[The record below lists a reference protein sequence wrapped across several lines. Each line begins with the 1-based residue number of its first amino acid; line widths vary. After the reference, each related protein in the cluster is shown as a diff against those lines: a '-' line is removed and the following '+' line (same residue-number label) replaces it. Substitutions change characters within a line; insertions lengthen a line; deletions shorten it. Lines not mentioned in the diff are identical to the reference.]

1 MMICTFEHQLYKNEE
16 NGYTVARYM
25 VKSAA
30 SCRSN
35 MSSVFTA
42 VGKEL
47 PCIAHAEIEMEGKWV
62 ESPKWGPQFRVSWF
76 RLILPKTEDGIIRY
90 LSSDLMKG
98 IGPVTS
104 RAIVKRIGV
113 QTFDV
118 LDKEPEKLLDIRGIT
133 QQKLSVILESYRQ
146 SEGIRELLACLAPFQ
161 VTPKKAEKIQA
172 HFGANAAAIVRE
184 NPYRLGEVKGF
195 GFLTVDPIARASR
208 QFKPN
213 DPARIRAAIRYILRE
228 GEKEGNLFL
237 PGPAIVEQAYPLLNQ
252 GFSDDSV
259 TRPEIMRI
267 GNEMAREK
275 IELATDG
282 VNVFLKENRQEELY
296 AAYHLVRLLKAETA
310 KPDIEQPLEEAQAAF
325 GIILSE
331 RQKDAVRMVFQSNVS
346 VITGG
351 PGKGKTTVLRV
362 VLEVFKRITGRD
374 DFLLCAPT
382 GRARKRLSESAGAP
396 ALTLHKAMYLNGEED
411 LSGLADSEDL
421 LEEDLIIA
429 DEFTMSDMWLASIL
443 FSRIRSGARLVLV
456 GDVDQLPS
464 VGPGAVFKAIIDSSI
479 VPVTVLDVFFRQAKD
494 SRIILNADRMIRSQR
509 NLIYGDDFQ
518 FHPAEDD
525 QEAAKIIA
533 SLYQAELV
541 RADGNPDMV
550 QVLSPYRVKTEVG
563 VNALNRML
571 REIANPA
578 SADAA
583 QWNVGGQTFRIQD
596 KVMQTRNV
604 DNISNGDIGRVVQI
618 SRRKDGNRQLQVDF
632 GEEKRMYQEEDLEDL
647 EFAYATSVHKSQGA
661 EYPVV
666 ILPVLKCFY
675 PMLRRDIYYTGI
687 TRAKARVHLVGS
699 KAALAIAISRT
710 NIGTRNTMLAER
722 IQTEAKRQGYIP
734 EWKAA

>member
-1 MMICTFEHQLYKNEE
+1 MGN
-16 NGYTVARYM
+16 
-25 VKSAA
+25 
-30 SCRSN
+30 
-35 MSSVFTA
+35 
-42 VGKEL
+42 
-47 PCIAHAEIEMEGKWV
+47 AEIEMEGKWE
-62 ESPKWGPQFRVSWF
+62 ESSKWGPQFRVSWF
-76 RLILPKTEDGIIRY
+76 RLILPKTEDGIISY

-98 IGPVTS
+98 IGPVTA
-104 RAIVKRIGV
+104 RAIVKRFGV

-184 NPYRLGEVKGF
+184 NPYRLCEVKGF

-213 DPARIRAAIRYILRE
+213 DQARIRAAIRYILRE

-237 PGPAIVEQAYPLLNQ
+237 PGSAIVEQAYPLLNQ
-252 GFSDDSV
+252 GFSEDSV

-275 IELATDG
+275 IELAADG
-282 VNVFLKENRQEELY
+282 ANVFLKENRQEELY

-362 VLEVFKRITGRD
+362 VLEVFKRITGRE

-396 ALTLHKAMYLNGEED
+396 ALTLHKAMHLNGEED

-421 LEEDLIIA
+421 LEEELIIA
-429 DEFTMSDMWLASIL
+429 DEFTMSDMWLSSIL
-443 FSRIRSGARLVLV
+443 FSRVRSGARLVLV

-464 VGPGAVFKAIIDSSI
+464 VGPGAVFKAIIDSGI

-525 QEAAKIIA
+525 HEAAKIIA

-550 QVLSPYRVKTEVG
+550 QVLSPYRVKTEAG

-583 QWNVGGQTFRIQD
+583 QWNVGGQIFRIGKLGMDGLYRHFPAAGGVERHFCSVPDCIFCIALSKLFLQ
-596 KVMQTRNV
+596 
-604 DNISNGDIGRVVQI
+604 RVQM
-618 SRRKDGNRQLQVDF
+618 
-632 GEEKRMYQEEDLEDL
+632 EEVYM
-647 EFAYATSVHKSQGA
+647 AS
-661 EYPVV
+661 
-666 ILPVLKCFY
+666 
-675 PMLRRDIYYTGI
+675 
-687 TRAKARVHLVGS
+687 ARVYRKPTVWKS
-699 KAALAIAISRT
+699 TAAV
-710 NIGTRNTMLAER
+710 
-722 IQTEAKRQGYIP
+722 
-734 EWKAA
+734 

>member
-1 MMICTFEHQLYKNEE
+1 MICTFEHQLYKNEG

-30 SCRSN
+30 SGRSN

-42 VGKEL
+42 VGNEL
-47 PCIAHAEIEMEGKWV
+47 PCIAHAEIEMEGKWE
-62 ESPKWGPQFRVSWF
+62 ESSKWGPQFRVSWF
-76 RLILPKTEDGIIRY
+76 RLILPKTEDGIISY

-98 IGPVTS
+98 IGPVTA
-104 RAIVKRIGV
+104 RAIVKRFGV

-133 QQKLSVILESYRQ
+133 EQKLSVILESYRQ
-146 SEGIRELLACLAPFQ
+146 SEDIRELLAFLAPYQ

-184 NPYRLGEVKGF
+184 NPYRLCEVKGF

-208 QFKPN
+208 HFKPN

-237 PGPAIVEQAYPLLNQ
+237 PGMAIVEQAYPMLNQ
-252 GFSDDSV
+252 GFPDDSV
-259 TRPEIMRI
+259 IRPEIMRI

-275 IELATDG
+275 IELAADG
-282 VNVFLKENRQEELY
+282 ANVFLKENRQEELY

-362 VLEVFKRITGRD
+362 VLEVFKRITGRE

-421 LEEDLIIA
+421 LEEELIIA
-429 DEFTMSDMWLASIL
+429 DEFTMSDMWLSSML
-443 FSRIRSGARLVLV
+443 FSRVRSGARLVLV

-464 VGPGAVFKAIIDSSI
+464 VGPGAVFKAIIDSDI
-479 VPVTVLDVFFRQAKD
+479 IPVTVLDVFFRQAKD

-525 QEAAKIIA
+525 HEASKIIA
-533 SLYQAELV
+533 SLYQTELV

-550 QVLSPYRVKTEVG
+550 QVLSPYRVKTEAG

-583 QWNVGGQTFRIQD
+583 QWNVGGRTFRIQD

-687 TRAKARVHLVGS
+687 TRAKVRVHLVGS
-699 KAALAIAISRT
+699 KSALAIAISRT

-722 IQTEAKRQGYIP
+722 IQAEAKRQGYIP

>member
-1 MMICTFEHQLYKNEE
+1 MICTFEHQLYKNEG

-25 VKSAA
+25 VRSAA
-30 SCRSN
+30 SGRSN
-35 MSSVFTA
+35 MSSVFIA

-47 PCIAHAEIEMEGKWV
+47 PCIANAEIGMEGKWV

-76 RLILPKTEDGIIRY
+76 RSILPKTEDGIISY

-98 IGPVTS
+98 IGPVTA
-104 RAIVKRIGV
+104 RAIVQRFGV

-184 NPYRLGEVKGF
+184 NPYRLCEVKGF

-213 DPARIRAAIRYILRE
+213 DQARIRAAIRYILRE

-237 PGPAIVEQAYPLLNQ
+237 PGSAIVEQAYPLLNQ
-252 GFSDDSV
+252 GFSEDSV

-275 IELATDG
+275 IELAADG
-282 VNVFLKENRQEELY
+282 ANVFLKENRQEELY

-362 VLEVFKRITGRD
+362 VLEVFKRITGRE

-411 LSGLADSEDL
+411 LSDLADSEDL
-421 LEEDLIIA
+421 LEEELIIA
-429 DEFTMSDMWLASIL
+429 DEFTMSDMWLSSIL
-443 FSRIRSGARLVLV
+443 FSRVRSGARLVLV

-464 VGPGAVFKAIIDSSI
+464 VGPGAVFKAIIDSGI

-509 NLIYGDDFQ
+509 TLIYGDDFQ

-525 QEAAKIIA
+525 HEAAKIIA

-541 RADGNPDMV
+541 RAEGNPDMV
-550 QVLSPYRVKTEVG
+550 QVLSPYRVKTEAG

-578 SADAA
+578 SADTA

-699 KAALAIAISRT
+699 KSALAIAISRT

-722 IQTEAKRQGYIP
+722 IQAEAKRQGYIP